1 MLQGMYGLEVF
12 KSIPGSLS
20 ACCLQIRMFSA
31 IALVACLSAPLHNDQ
46 GLVSETIS
54 KHPVKCL
61 DHFVSS

>member
-31 IALVACLSAPLHNDQ
+31 TALVACLSAPLHNDHE
-46 GLVSETIS
+46 LISEKIS